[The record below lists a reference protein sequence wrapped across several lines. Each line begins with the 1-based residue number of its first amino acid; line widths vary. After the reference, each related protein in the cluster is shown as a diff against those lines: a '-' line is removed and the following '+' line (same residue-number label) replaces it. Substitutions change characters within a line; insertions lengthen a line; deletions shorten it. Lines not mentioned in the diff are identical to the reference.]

1 MLTLELLAKK
11 NISLIELCVF
21 DKFSLDMGI
30 RGGLGISLQWCKPNS
45 FNAFMII
52 PIISGE

>member
-11 NISLIELCVF
+11 YFLIDLCVF

-30 RGGLGISLQWCKPNS
+30 RGGLG
-45 FNAFMII
+45 FRYFTAMV
-52 PIISGE
+52 

>member
-11 NISLIELCVF
+11 YFLIELCVF